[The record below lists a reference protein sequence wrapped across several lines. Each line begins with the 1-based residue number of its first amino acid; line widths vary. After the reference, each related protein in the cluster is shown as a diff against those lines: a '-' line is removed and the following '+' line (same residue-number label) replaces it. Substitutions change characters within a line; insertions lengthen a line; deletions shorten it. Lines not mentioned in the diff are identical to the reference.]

1 MSKPPAFVSEKKK
14 KEVKELQDLMLQYP
28 IIGIVNLE
36 NLPAPQL
43 QKIRQQLRGTV
54 VIRMSKGRLIKV
66 AMDNLKGKIKGIEQL
81 EKEIKGMP
89 ALILTKENPFKLY
102 KTLEKS
108 KSSAPAKP
116 GQKAPKDIVI
126 QAGPTS
132 FAPGPLISELGSI
145 GIKTGIEDGKV
156 VVKEDSL
163 IVKEGEEIKPKVADV
178 LAKLGI
184 EPMEV
189 GLNVVAVLENGT
201 IFTSKVLAIDERKY
215 LDKIRTAAA
224 DSLALTISIGY
235 PTEENVKLL
244 LAKAENEV
252 CALAD
257 SIDYPTPQKVKKQLA
272 QAEMEEKALEITLNL
287 DAASEEEAKPKQ
299 EEASHEESEEKT
311 EEQSESQKEA

>member
-1 MSKPPAFVSEKKK
+1 MSKPSAVVSDKKK
-14 KEVKELQDLMLQYP
+14 KEVKELQSLMLQYP

-54 VIRMSKGRLIKV
+54 IIRMSKGRIIKV
-66 AMDNLKGKIKGIEQL
+66 AMDSLKGKITGVEQL

-89 ALILTKENPFKLY
+89 ALIFTKNDPFKLY

-108 KSSAPAKP
+108 KSSAPAKQ

-126 QAGPTS
+126 QAGSTS
-132 FAPGPLISELGSI
+132 FAPGPIISELGSV

-156 VVKEDSL
+156 AIKEDCL
-163 IVKEGEEIKPKVADV
+163 IVKEGEEIKSKVADV

-189 GLNVVAVLENGT
+189 GLSVVAVLENGT
-201 IFTSKVLAIDERKY
+201 VFTSKVLAIDEKEY
-215 LDKIRTAAA
+215 FDKVKAAVA
-224 DSLALTISIGY
+224 NSLALTIGIGY
-235 PTEENVKLL
+235 PTEENIKLL
-244 LAKAENEV
+244 LVKAENEI

-257 SIDYPTPQKVKKQLA
+257 SIDYPTPQKVKKQLV
-272 QAEMEEKALEITLNL
+272 QVETEKKALEIALNL
-287 DAASEEEAKPKQ
+287 DTASRKEAKPKQ
-299 EEASHEESEEKT
+299 ETPHRESEEIEAK
-311 EEQSESQKEA
+311 SKSQKEA